1 MPTEFFVQRPAI
13 EPVIYVYR
21 FPDVHKGY
29 IKIGYTERDVHTRI
43 KEQLGASHVPYELLY
58 TESAMCEDGS
68 VFMDHDVH
76 AILERKGFKKL
87 DIPDDNE
94 WYNCSVGDVKAAIIE
109 LKTGI
114 RTEASR
120 TWTFRMRPEQQR
132 AVMRTESYFKDAKK
146 AYPTHAP
153 KFLWNA
159 KMRFGKTFASYELA
173 KKWVLPKCWY

>member
-1 MPTEFFVQRPAI
+1 MAQEFFVQRPAI
-13 EPVIYVYR
+13 EPTIYVYR
-21 FPDVHKGY
+21 FPNVHKGY

-120 TWTFRMRPEQQR
+120 TWTFKMRPEQQR

-146 AYPTHAP
+146 ADPTHAP

-159 KMRFGKTFASYELA
+159 KMRFGKTFAS
-173 KKWVLPKCWY
+173 